1 MIAFY
6 GKNSPYSNFHYVE
19 FDYKGYKVTSS
30 EQAFMLEKA
39 LMFDESMVE
48 PILSTTNPMEI
59 KKLGRKVKN
68 FDEKKWNTVRYNIM
82 VDILCAKFS
91 VEPLKSELYGTGD
104 ELMVEASPTDKIWGA
119 GLALGDP
126 RLNYPKYYPGK
137 NLLGHALM
145 DARQKLRSKQEQLD
159 IEGE

>member
-1 MIAFY
+1 MITFY
-6 GKNSPYSNFHYVE
+6 GKNSPYSNFYYVE

-39 LMFDESMVE
+39 LTFDKSMVE
-48 PILSTTNPMEI
+48 RILSTANPAEI

-68 FDEKKWNTVRYNIM
+68 FDEKKWNEVRYDIM

-91 VEPLKSELYGTGD
+91 VEPLKSELLGTDD
-104 ELMVEASPTDKIWGA
+104 EFIVEASPTDKIWGA

-126 RLNYPKYYPGK
+126 RLNYPKSYAGK

-145 DARQKLRSKQEQLD
+145 DARTKLRNM
-159 IEGE
+159 

>member
-1 MIAFY
+1 MITFY
-6 GKNSPYSNFHYVE
+6 GKNSPYSNFYYVE

-39 LMFDESMVE
+39 LMFDKSMVE
-48 PILSTTNPMEI
+48 RILSTTNPAEI

-68 FDEKKWNTVRYNIM
+68 FDEKKWNEVRYDIM

-91 VEPLKSELYGTGD
+91 IEPLKTELLNTGI
-104 ELMVEASPTDKIWGA
+104 EFIVEASPTDKIWGA

-126 RLNYPKYYPGK
+126 RLNYAKYYPGR

-145 DARQKLRSKQEQLD
+145 DARARLID
-159 IEGE
+159 V

>member
-1 MIAFY
+1 MVKTLLTQI
-6 GKNSPYSNFHYVE
+6 SIMVE

-39 LMFDESMVE
+39 LMFDKSMVE
-48 PILSTTNPMEI
+48 RILSTTNPAEI

-68 FDEKKWNTVRYNIM
+68 FDEKKWNEVRYDIM

-91 VEPLKSELYGTGD
+91 IEPLKTELLNTGI
-104 ELMVEASPTDKIWGA
+104 EFIVEASPTDKIWGA

-126 RLNYPKYYPGK
+126 RLNYAKYYLGR

-145 DARQKLRSKQEQLD
+145 DARARLGD
-159 IEGE
+159 M

>member
-1 MIAFY
+1 MITFY
-6 GKNSPYSNFHYVE
+6 GKNSPYSNFYYVE
-19 FDYKGYKVTSS
+19 FEYKGYKVTSS

-39 LMFDESMVE
+39 LTFDKSMVE
-48 PILSTTNPMEI
+48 RVLSTANPAEI

-68 FDEKKWNTVRYNIM
+68 FDEKKWNEVRYDIM

-91 VEPLKSELYGTGD
+91 IEPLKTELLNTD
-104 ELMVEASPTDKIWGA
+104 IEFIVEASPTDKIWGA

-126 RLNYPKYYPGK
+126 RLNYAKYYPGR

-145 DARQKLRSKQEQLD
+145 DARARLRD
-159 IEGE
+159 M

>member
-48 PILSTTNPMEI
+48 VILATTDPRAI
-59 KKLGRKVKN
+59 KRLGRKVKN
-68 FDEKKWNTVRYNIM
+68 FDEKKWNKVKYDIM
-82 VDILCAKFS
+82 VDILLAKFS
-91 VEPLKSELYGTGD
+91 VEPLKSELLSTGD
-104 ELMVEASPTDKIWGA
+104 ELMVEASPNDKIWGA
-119 GLALGDP
+119 GLVIGDA
-126 RLNYPKYYPGK
+126 RLNYPNCYPGQ
-137 NLLGHALM
+137 NLLGKALM
-145 DARQKLRSKQEQLD
+145 EARMWLRNF
-159 IEGE
+159 

>member
-1 MIAFY
+1 MITFY
-6 GKNSPYSNFHYVE
+6 GKNSPYSNFYYVE
-19 FDYKGYKVTSS
+19 FEYKGYKVTSS

-39 LMFDESMVE
+39 SMFDKSMVE
-48 PILSTTNPMEI
+48 RILSTTNPAEI

-68 FDEKKWNTVRYNIM
+68 FDEKKWNEVRYDIM

-91 VEPLKSELYGTGD
+91 TEPLKTELLNTGI
-104 ELMVEASPTDKIWGA
+104 EFIVEASPTDKIWGA

-126 RLNYPKYYPGK
+126 RLNYAKYYPGR

-145 DARQKLRSKQEQLD
+145 DARARLID
-159 IEGE
+159 V

>member
-1 MIAFY
+1 MITFY
-6 GKNSPYSNFHYVE
+6 GKNSPYSNFYYVE
-19 FDYKGYKVTSS
+19 FEYKGYKVTSS

-39 LMFDESMVE
+39 LMFDKSIVE
-48 PILSTTNPMEI
+48 RILSTTNPAEI

-68 FDEKKWNTVRYNIM
+68 FDEKKWNEVRYDIM

-91 VEPLKSELYGTGD
+91 TEPLKTELLNTGI
-104 ELMVEASPTDKIWGA
+104 EFIVEASPTDKIWGA

-126 RLNYPKYYPGK
+126 RLNYAKYYPGR

-145 DARQKLRSKQEQLD
+145 DARARLGD
-159 IEGE
+159 M

>member
-39 LMFDESMVE
+39 LLFDNSMVE
-48 PILSTTNPMEI
+48 AILATTDPRAI
-59 KKLGRKVKN
+59 KRLGRKVKN
-68 FDEKKWNTVRYNIM
+68 FDEKKWNKVKYDIM
-82 VDILCAKFS
+82 VDILLAKFS
-91 VEPLKSELYGTGD
+91 VEPLKSELLNTGD
-104 ELMVEASPTDKIWGA
+104 EFIVEASPTDRIWGA

-137 NLLGHALM
+137 NLLGQALM
-145 DARQKLRSKQEQLD
+145 EVRTKLRQM
-159 IEGE
+159 

>member
-1 MIAFY
+1 MITFY
-6 GKNSPYSNFHYVE
+6 GKNSPYSNFYYVE

-39 LMFDESMVE
+39 LMFDKSMVE
-48 PILSTTNPMEI
+48 RILSTTNPAEI

-68 FDEKKWNTVRYNIM
+68 FDEKKWNEVRYDIM

-91 VEPLKSELYGTGD
+91 IEPLKTELLNTGI
-104 ELMVEASPTDKIWGA
+104 EFIVEASPTDKIWGA

-126 RLNYPKYYPGK
+126 RLNYAKYYPGR

-145 DARQKLRSKQEQLD
+145 DARSSLGD
-159 IEGE
+159 M

>member
-1 MIAFY
+1 MITFY
-6 GKNSPYSNFHYVE
+6 GKNSPYSNFYYVE
-19 FDYKGYKVTSS
+19 FEYKGYKVTSS

-39 LMFDESMVE
+39 LMFDKSMVE
-48 PILSTTNPMEI
+48 RILSTTNPAEI

-68 FDEKKWNTVRYNIM
+68 FDEKKWNEVRYDIM

-91 VEPLKSELYGTGD
+91 TEPLKTELLNTGI
-104 ELMVEASPTDKIWGA
+104 EFIVEASPTDKIWGA

-126 RLNYPKYYPGK
+126 RLNYAKYYPGR

-145 DARQKLRSKQEQLD
+145 DARARLGD
-159 IEGE
+159 I

>member
-1 MIAFY
+1 MITFY
-6 GKNSPYSNFHYVE
+6 GKNSPYSNFYYVE
-19 FDYKGYKVTSS
+19 FEYKGYKVTSS

-39 LMFDESMVE
+39 LMFDKSMVE
-48 PILSTTNPMEI
+48 RVLSTTNPAEI

-68 FDEKKWNTVRYNIM
+68 FDEKKWNEVRYDIM

-91 VEPLKSELYGTGD
+91 TEPLKTELLNTGI
-104 ELMVEASPTDKIWGA
+104 EFIVEASPTDKIWGA

-126 RLNYPKYYPGK
+126 RLNYAKYYPGR

-145 DARQKLRSKQEQLD
+145 DARARLGD
-159 IEGE
+159 M

>member
-1 MIAFY
+1 MITFY
-6 GKNSPYSNFHYVE
+6 GKNSPYSNFYYVE
-19 FDYKGYKVTSS
+19 FEYKGYKVTSS

-39 LMFDESMVE
+39 LTFDKSMVE
-48 PILSTTNPMEI
+48 RILSTTNPAEI

-68 FDEKKWNTVRYNIM
+68 FDEKKWNEVRYDIM

-91 VEPLKSELYGTGD
+91 IEPLKTELLNTGI
-104 ELMVEASPTDKIWGA
+104 EFIVEASPTDKIWGA

-126 RLNYPKYYPGK
+126 RLNYAKYYPGR

-145 DARQKLRSKQEQLD
+145 DARARLGD
-159 IEGE
+159 M

>member
-39 LMFDESMVE
+39 LMFDNSMVK
-48 PILSTTNPMEI
+48 PILATTDPRAI

-68 FDEKKWNTVRYNIM
+68 FDEKKWNKVRYDIM

-91 VEPLKSELYGTGD
+91 VEPLKSQLLSTGD
-104 ELMVEASPTDKIWGA
+104 ELMVEASPNDKVWGA
-119 GLALGDP
+119 GLVIGDP
-126 RLNYPKYYPGK
+126 RLNCPNYYPGQ
-137 NLLGHALM
+137 NLLGKALM
-145 DARQKLRSKQEQLD
+145 EARTWLRNM
-159 IEGE
+159 

>member
-1 MIAFY
+1 MITFY
-6 GKNSPYSNFHYVE
+6 GKNSPYSNFYYVE

-39 LMFDESMVE
+39 LMFDKSMVE
-48 PILSTTNPMEI
+48 RILSTTNPAEI

-68 FDEKKWNTVRYNIM
+68 FDEKKWNEVRYDIM

-91 VEPLKSELYGTGD
+91 TEPLKTELLNTGI
-104 ELMVEASPTDKIWGA
+104 EFIVEASPTDKIWGA

-126 RLNYPKYYPGK
+126 RLNYVKYYPGR

-145 DARQKLRSKQEQLD
+145 DARARLGD
-159 IEGE
+159 M

>member
-1 MIAFY
+1 MITFY
-6 GKNSPYSNFHYVE
+6 GKNSPYSNFYYVE

-39 LMFDESMVE
+39 LMFDDSMVE
-48 PILSTTNPMEI
+48 RILSTTNPVEI

-68 FDEKKWNTVRYNIM
+68 FDEKKWNEVRYGIM
-82 VDILCAKFS
+82 VDILYAKFS
-91 VEPLKSELYGTGD
+91 TEPLKTELLNTGI
-104 ELMVEASPTDKIWGA
+104 EFIVEASPTDKIWGA

-126 RLNYPKYYPGK
+126 RLNYAKYYPGR

-145 DARQKLRSKQEQLD
+145 DARARLID
-159 IEGE
+159 M

>member
-1 MIAFY
+1 MIQFY
-6 GKNSPYSNFHYVE
+6 GKNSPYSNFYYVE
-19 FDYKGYKVTSS
+19 FEYKGYKVTSS

-48 PILSTTNPMEI
+48 RILTTTNPIEI

-68 FDEKKWNTVRYNIM
+68 YDDAKWNKVRYSIM

-91 VEPLKSELYGTGD
+91 VELLNSELLGT
-104 ELMVEASPTDKIWGA
+104 ENEFIVEASPTDKIWGA
-119 GLALGDP
+119 GLAIGDP
-126 RLNYPKYYPGK
+126 RLNYPKYYPDK

-145 DARQKLRSKQEQLD
+145 DARTRLRD
-159 IEGE
+159 M

>member
-1 MIAFY
+1 MITFY
-6 GKNSPYSNFHYVE
+6 GKNSPYSNFYYVE
-19 FDYKGYKVTSS
+19 FEYKGYKVTSS

-39 LMFDESMVE
+39 LMFDKSMVE
-48 PILSTTNPMEI
+48 RILSTTNPAEI

-68 FDEKKWNTVRYNIM
+68 FDEKKWNEVRYDIM

-91 VEPLKSELYGTGD
+91 IEPLKTELLNTGI
-104 ELMVEASPTDKIWGA
+104 EFIVEASPTDKIWGA

-126 RLNYPKYYPGK
+126 RLNYAKYYPGR

-145 DARQKLRSKQEQLD
+145 DARARLGD
-159 IEGE
+159 M